1 MAVLIEDATSLPPV
15 TRNSGRVSEE
25 QVAFQTHLQS
35 GKVGK
40 ISDVTGKNTFNS
52 LQQRIRAAAKKI
64 GVKVVIRS
72 TKTGETVVDG
82 ETVPVYDVYFV
93 DASNVNEDSDSKNSK
108 K

>member
-25 QVAFQTHLQS
+25 QAAFQTQLQS

-52 LQQRIRAAAKKI
+52 LQQRIRSAGKKI
-64 GVKVVIRS
+64 GVKVIVRS
-72 TKTGETVVDG
+72 TKTGEVEVDG
-82 ETVPVYDVYFV
+82 EKVPVFDVYFV
-93 DASNVNEDSDSKNSK
+93 NSANVNEETSDK
-108 K
+108 